1 MVSVHG
7 AKNIIN
13 LLLDKQ
19 YWHIYGK
26 AIRSMLGERTPFYG
40 SADITNYCN
49 LHCSHCYWWMSR
61 NSSMQELSLEGWKHV
76 IDEIFKKRFN
86 VTHVYLLGGEPY
98 LRPDV
103 VELFSNEMYRKCTVI
118 TNGTMP
124 IKFFKGIVLYIISV
138 DGPKEVHDMIR
149 GKTYDKI
156 KSNVKEFTSTYGKKG
171 KGFYTTVNMTIN
183 TLNYK
188 HVKGMVDEWI
198 DLVEGL
204 VFQFYTPF
212 SENDPL
218 WLPFGDERNAVIDE
232 LIGLKKEYPTFI
244 LNTIQQLNTSR
255 RPWGVKCPNWM
266 CVAVDA
272 FGRIKSPCSMG
283 SADPNMPQP
292 ICERC
297 GCLGNCIAYTY
308 GLRGDPSKEYDIY
321 AKSVNILFG
330 GSLISRHK

>member
-1 MVSVHG
+1 
-7 AKNIIN
+7 
-13 LLLDKQ
+13 
-19 YWHIYGK
+19 
-26 AIRSMLGERTPFYG
+26 
-40 SADITNYCN
+40 
-49 LHCSHCYWWMSR
+49 
-61 NSSMQELSLEGWKHV
+61 
-76 IDEIFKKRFN
+76 
-86 VTHVYLLGGEPY
+86 
-98 LRPDV
+98 
-103 VELFSNEMYRKCTVI
+103 
-118 TNGTMP
+118 
-124 IKFFKGIVLYIISV
+124 
-138 DGPKEVHDMIR
+138 
-149 GKTYDKI
+149 
-156 KSNVKEFTSTYGKKG
+156 
-171 KGFYTTVNMTIN
+171 MTIN

-188 HVKGMVDEWI
+188 HVKEMVDEWI